1 MYYDQPTFTG
11 LEFGPKIVRMDFELW
26 NALIDKGLRNY
37 KPNVSCIVKY
47 QIVYIKIENNSKS
60 ILNVNQ
66 NNFTLV
72 SNMKISYP
80 CSSETHVFKD
90 KVHSIIESPLQSVN
104 VYPRTTTEGFL
115 IFEKKYK
122 DERPQNLYFQNAN
135 EHLSIDV
142 ILDKKIQK

>member
-1 MYYDQPTFTG
+1 MYRICLSIMKG
-11 LEFGPKIVRMDFELW
+11 LICSIVIITCIIEPCFAASNIINITAEEFGPKIVRMDFELW

-72 SNMKISYP
+72 
-80 CSSETHVFKD
+80 
-90 KVHSIIESPLQSVN
+90 
-104 VYPRTTTEGFL
+104 
-115 IFEKKYK
+115 
-122 DERPQNLYFQNAN
+122 
-135 EHLSIDV
+135 
-142 ILDKKIQK
+142 